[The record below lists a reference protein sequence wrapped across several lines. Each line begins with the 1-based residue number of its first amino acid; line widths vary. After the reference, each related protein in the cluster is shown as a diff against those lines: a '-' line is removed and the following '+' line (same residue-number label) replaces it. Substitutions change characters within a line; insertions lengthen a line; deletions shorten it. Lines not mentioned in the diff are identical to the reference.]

1 MQDIGH
7 WLLIAHLLRECPSF
21 CFSSRRYGMVNRR
34 QNGAYVTV
42 MFRIEDAGSVLHR
55 KITDWDLFVYIYI
68 SIPFATAIFKNMKWL
83 KMHVVF
89 FVWKDG
95 DGSVLAFQRCLPRI
109 KSSLCSF
116 QQVSK
121 VFVGSLL
128 DGAKKSYKMNTFT
141 NRLLKGKIWRWFSN
155 SKMLIYVDC
164 AGSRV
169 FLSRHIGFEWTGC
182 GRCAEEISSWG
193 GSKRAGFEVRLR
205 EQVVWNGN
213 FTSTPFA
220 PFVSFYL
227 QESTRGPKKL
237 QNEHFYM

>member
-1 MQDIGH
+1 MLILM
-7 WLLIAHLLRECPSF
+7 LLEGTGDVLLLWV
-21 CFSSRRYGMVNRR
+21 CFVWIWWGS
-34 QNGAYVTV
+34 
-42 MFRIEDAGSVLHR
+42 SVLVFPIWIDPGRGNAIHHKLGWIGMGLR
-55 KITDWDLFVYIYI
+55 FIHLPLQFIQLVPAMKCCRIYHM
-68 SIPFATAIFKNMKWL
+68 IFL
-83 KMHVVF
+83 QF
-89 FVWKDG
+89 LEGFG
-95 DGSVLAFQRCLPRI
+95 G
-109 KSSLCSF
+109 LC
-116 QQVSK
+116 
-121 VFVGSLL
+121 
-128 DGAKKSYKMNTFT
+128 GAPPWWSQKSYKMNTFT

-227 QESTRGPKKL
+227 QWGPT
-237 QNEHFYM
+237 